1 VSKRRAVTLLTCTL
15 AAALL
20 VGCAAG
26 GVDVATAQVTRGDIR
41 KTVSVSGNLDTTKE
55 RTLTFAA
62 PGTIAEVLVEK
73 GDVVREGDILGRL
86 DTDDLQRNVE
96 QAMNNLEAAMA
107 QYQIADQQL
116 KQTIYPHYYFSYVI
130 DVPGVWMALEDAAE
144 SLEAARN
151 KMEAG
156 DISTA
161 NRFLDKA
168 TEKIDEAAES
178 AQSRRWE
185 LPAAVKIVELQR
197 EVAKTQ
203 VESARLYLDA
213 AQSALEDAV
222 VTAPFAGVVTMVN
235 VKEGETLTTMDFS
248 KPAFHIIDPSTLEM
262 TGMIDEMDIA
272 DVRTGQQA
280 IVTLDALPGLEV
292 SGTVTYISA
301 AAAIEA
307 GVVLYETTIT
317 LDNPPETVKD
327 GMSATADLVIEQ
339 KEDVLLVPLQAIMRG
354 ANGQD
359 IVYVVQ
365 GGELVAT
372 DIEVGVRSGRMAEIL
387 SGVSEG
393 DTIALEPPR

>member
-1 VSKRRAVTLLTCTL
+1 
-15 AAALL
+15 
-20 VGCAAG
+20 
-26 GVDVATAQVTRGDIR
+26 
-41 KTVSVSGNLDTTKE
+41 
-55 RTLTFAA
+55 
-62 PGTIAEVLVEK
+62 
-73 GDVVREGDILGRL
+73 
-86 DTDDLQRNVE
+86 
-96 QAMNNLEAAMA
+96 
-107 QYQIADQQL
+107 
-116 KQTIYPHYYFSYVI
+116 
-130 DVPGVWMALEDAAE
+130 
-144 SLEAARN
+144 
-151 KMEAG
+151 
-156 DISTA
+156 
-161 NRFLDKA
+161 
-168 TEKIDEAAES
+168 
-178 AQSRRWE
+178 
-185 LPAAVKIVELQR
+185 
-197 EVAKTQ
+197 
-203 VESARLYLDA
+203 
-213 AQSALEDAV
+213 
-222 VTAPFAGVVTMVN
+222 
-235 VKEGETLTTMDFS
+235 MDFS